1 MLRSV
6 YQEFCARGLTDK
18 YGNLSIQMDKIIN
31 DANSE
36 IDNLNQKLASTWPL
50 SAPHRTFY

>member
-1 MLRSV
+1 MINLMVHSV

-36 IDNLNQKLASTWPL
+36 IDNLNQKLAS
-50 SAPHRTFY
+50 A